1 VIIGRIDL
9 NHIAEVVVLITGR
22 GINAAAI
29 RPSARRD
36 GFTGFVSPG
45 DRPYAI
51 RADVGFE
58 KILAGWRKFY

>member
-9 NHIAEVVVLITGR
+9 HDVAEIVVLIAG
-22 GINAAAI
+22 GGLDAAFI
-29 RPSARRD
+29 RPRVGDDDVASLIR
-36 GFTGFVSPG
+36 PG
-45 DRPYAI
+45 DRPNAI